1 MKMKVFKRSLFGLMA
16 VLLTFGI
23 GMNVKAVTT
32 MQQAVKTI
40 EYDQNKFT
48 GAQTNFIL
56 SYKLIPVEARLSH
69 TDRQIVKDFWNYQRI
84 KEIRVYID
92 NGVYY

>member
-1 MKMKVFKRSLFGLMA
+1 MA

-32 MQQAVKTI
+32 TQQVVKTI

-48 GAQTNFIL
+48 GAQTN
-56 SYKLIPVEARLSH
+56 YKYTFKYIPVEARLH
-69 TDRQIVKDFWNYQRI
+69 HIQHMVLKDAWNYKRI
-84 KEIRVYID
+84 KEIRYYID